1 MAIVCDE
8 GISILKRLLIL
19 GGGYAEIPLIKA
31 GKELGFYVISTGNRP
46 EDLGHQ
52 YADEFRLEDFSDREA
67 ILSLAKSLQ
76 IDAIC
81 AGCNDFAAISAAYV
95 AERLK
100 LPGHDPL
107 EITEL
112 IHHKDS
118 YRRFA
123 SEIGV
128 PTPKARGCTSVAE
141 ALCCIKELKLPV
153 LVKPVDLTGGKG
165 ISKVI
170 DLVNV
175 NQAVEDALSI
185 SKIKR
190 VVLEEFIEGSRHGFS
205 AILRSGKIVFY
216 FVDDEHYHLSPYLVS
231 GASVPTSCSSASIR
245 QLVDQSEKIA
255 TELRLVDGIFHVQFI
270 ERAQGDP
277 VIIEI
282 CRRAPGDLYVELVRH
297 ATGATYAEW
306 IIRAAAGLDLS
317 EVRQLPITRLLTR
330 HCLMAKKPGFFAE
343 FHFDQSLASSIIDRL
358 LWARA
363 GEVVRDPSVQKFG
376 IVFVEHKN
384 SAELQLRSALMQC
397 LLLAKTHPD

>member
-1 MAIVCDE
+1 M
-8 GISILKRLLIL
+8 KRLLIL
-19 GGGYAEIPLIKA
+19 GGGYSEIPLIQA
-31 GKELGFYVISTGNRP
+31 GKALGFQVITTGNRV

-52 YADEFRLEDFSDREA
+52 FADEVRFEDFSDREA
-67 ILSLAKSLQ
+67 ILLLAKNLR

-81 AGCNDFAAISAAYV
+81 AGCNDFSALSAAYV

-107 EITEL
+107 ETAEL

-118 YRRFA
+118 YRQFA
-123 SEIGV
+123 CALGI
-128 PTPKARGCTSVAE
+128 PAPKARGFTSIVD
-141 ALCCIKELKLPV
+141 ALGSVKEFQLPV

-165 ISKVI
+165 IAKI
-170 DLVNV
+170 VNLFD
-175 NQAVEDALSI
+175 APKAIEDAFTI

-190 VVLEEFIEGSRHGFS
+190 VVIEEFIEGSRHGFS

-231 GASVPTSCSSASIR
+231 GASVPTSCSNASIG
-245 QLVDQSEKIA
+245 QLVDQSERIA
-255 TELRLVDGIFHVQFI
+255 TELGLVDGIFHVQFI

-306 IIRAAAGLDLS
+306 IVRAAAGLDLS
-317 EVRQLPITRLLTR
+317 EVRQLSITRPLTR

-343 FHFDQSLASSIIDRL
+343 FHFDQSVSNSIIDRM
-358 LWARA
+358 LWAKA

-384 SAELQLRSALMQC
+384 SAELQLRSAVMQC
-397 LLLAKTHPD
+397 LLSAKTHSD